1 MISPAEPCVWQT
13 LPLLVSPFYAEEI
26 GVSQVDATGAVIES
40 DVKGPGWLRALY
52 NWTLRQAASP
62 YALWILALIAF
73 IESSIFPIPP
83 DILLIPM
90 ILAMRQ
96 RAWLL
101 AGICTIASVTGGMA
115 GYGIGAF
122 LYESVG
128 QSILDFYGKLEKF
141 ETFQALYNEWGA
153 WIVMMGGLTPF
164 PYKVITIASGVTGLN
179 IVTFTLF
186 SILARGMRF
195 FLIAWLLWRYGAPIK
210 AFIEKYLGL
219 LTILFFVLLV
229 AGFLVLKAL

>member
-1 MISPAEPCVWQT
+1 M
-13 LPLLVSPFYAEEI
+13 
-26 GVSQVDATGAVIES
+26 SQLEATRDAADS
-40 DVKGPGWLRALY
+40 DIRGPGWLRALY

-62 YALWILALIAF
+62 YALWILALVAF

-90 ILAMRQ
+90 VLAMRQ
-96 RAWLL
+96 KAWLL
-101 AGICTIASVTGGMA
+101 AGICTVASVIGGTA
-115 GYGIGAF
+115 GYGIGFF

-128 QSILDFYGKLEKF
+128 QAILEFYGKLEKF
-141 ETFQALYNEWGA
+141 EAFQALYNEWGA

-186 SILARGMRF
+186 SVIARGLRF
-195 FLIAWLLWRYGAPIK
+195 FLIAWLLWKFGTPIK
-210 AFIEKYLGL
+210 TFIEKYLGW
-219 LTILFFVLLV
+219 LTILFFALLLG
-229 AGFLVLKAL
+229 GFLAFKLL